1 MSVNDRRAPAK
12 TSYDT
17 TTRLDRRG
25 FDRCFDELSGVRR
38 RDSDGGADTEPPAYG
53 RRASLTGGPASRR
66 RRALPRLVPGDTGRS
81 LVRRPAIYTSLPPT
95 GVIFVTEVF
104 VRPRSESGS
113 VNTVRL
119 SSCFFLLLGDYCSA
133 DLRASTAYNSTVSPR
148 SKVTI

>member
-1 MSVNDRRAPAK
+1 MSVNDRRAPTK

-38 RDSDGGADTEPPAYG
+38 RDSDGGADTEPPSYG
-53 RRASLTGGPASRR
+53 RRASLAGGPAGRR

-119 SSCFFLLLGDYCSA
+119 SSCFFSSSWGLLFCGSA
-133 DLRASTAYNSTVSPR
+133 GFNGL
-148 SKVTI
+148 